1 MAKVTW
7 TRRAQEYK
15 NKILLYG
22 LMTFGETSAKKLN
35 CLFEKYCV
43 ILSNNPYIGRE
54 EQQLKGIGGCSYRS
68 VLIHK
73 NFRLVY
79 RVEDSATGK
88 EVEIVYVFDTRSN
101 PETFTERVREAV
113 DSIVAGLEESTR
125 EINI

>member
-1 MAKVTW
+1 
-7 TRRAQEYK
+7 
-15 NKILLYG
+15 
-22 LMTFGETSAKKLN
+22 MTFGETSAKRLN

-43 ILSNNPYIGRE
+43 ILSNHPYIGRE

-73 NFRLVY
+73 NFRLVF
-79 RVEDSATGK
+79 RVEDSAIGK
-88 EVEIVYVFDTRSN
+88 EVEIVYVSDTRSN
-101 PETFTERVREAV
+101 PETITERIREAV

>member
-7 TRRAQEYK
+7 TRRAQEHK

-35 CLFEKYCV
+35 SLFEKYCV

-73 NFRLVY
+73 YYRLVY
-79 RVEDSATGK
+79 RVEDSATGG
-88 EVEIVYVFDTRSN
+88 EEIVIVYVLDTRSN
-101 PETFTERVREAV
+101 PETFTERIREAV
-113 DSIVAGLEESTR
+113 DISDTDK
-125 EINI
+125 NIHNK